1 MAIQDIPIEMMH
13 IDGKKNPSDFLSRE
27 RSEENDSRSH
37 DHADMDI
44 SDALDSYLVQVI
56 HVYEEMT
63 LKDSVL
69 KFLKQRIIRHDF
81 NKHQQDPRIKPFLFP
96 FILLTFSFPFDF
108 FLSQL

>member
-37 DHADMDI
+37 DLADMDI

-56 HVYEEMT
+56 HEYEDLTPIKISTIKEMT

-69 KFLKQRIIRHDF
+69 QFLHIWLERERYPYELDQ
-81 NKHQQDPRIKPFLFP
+81 
-96 FILLTFSFPFDF
+96 T
-108 FLSQL
+108 